1 MKISCQIEIEAPQET
16 VFYWIEDPSRAMK
29 WMTSVTHTEIIDQKP
44 DLIGTTFR
52 EYVEENGSGTE
63 MEGVI
68 TDFVPNQR
76 IAFHLEGGYNAVD
89 VDFTL
94 QSREGITQLTQRAD
108 VRFKGKLRVLS
119 LFFGPTFKRKITSQM
134 EQEFSTL
141 KALCERDNECR

>member
-1 MKISCQIEIEAPQET
+1 MKISSQIEIAAPQET

-44 DLIGTTFR
+44 NLIGTTFR

-76 IAFHLEGGYNAVD
+76 IAFHLEGSFNIVD

-94 QSREGITQLTQRAD
+94 QEREGMTQLTQRAD
-108 VRFKGKLRVLS
+108 VRFKGQLKVLS
-119 LFFGPTFKRKITSQM
+119 LFFGPAFKRKIKGQM

-141 KALCERDNECR
+141 KALCENECH